1 MKIMLQK
8 YQNYPNGMTNN
19 TNGVFEYLGVHLI
32 VMNESL
38 LQSYNDKIRVFPAVP
53 KDGTMVTRFTLAARG
68 GFLVTSERE
77 GGDIKYVGLKSTLGK
92 SATVVN
98 PWGTAAVQVRKVGGA
113 TLMTASTAT
122 LTFPTEKDGLYV
134 VERTAK
140 PLSGYT
146 YSVLTGTPSQG
157 QKTLAANT
165 SLGIGGG
172 ASGTLPDTGKY
183 EAEAATLAA
192 CNASDDVSASGFSA
206 VINLKQG
213 SSLSF
218 ANVRAGASL
227 DIRYCT
233 MNNPGKLAL
242 YVNGAK
248 ATDVTFPNTMSWT
261 GTYATVTATAAIPM
275 GATVK
280 LQYDAGGSG
289 ANIDYIQVK

>member
-1 MKIMLQK
+1 
-8 YQNYPNGMTNN
+8 
-19 TNGVFEYLGVHLI
+19 
-32 VMNESL
+32 MNESL
-38 LQSYNDKIRVFPAVP
+38 LQSYNDKIRVFPALP
-53 KDGTMVTRFTLAARG
+53 KDGTLVTRFTLAARG

-92 SATVVN
+92 PATVVN
-98 PWGTAAVQVRKVGGA
+98 PWGTMAAQVRKIGGA
-113 TLMTASTAT
+113 TLMTSSTAT
-122 LTFPTEKDGLYV
+122 LTFPTEKDGVYV
-134 VERTAK
+134 VERVAK

-146 YSVLTGTPSQG
+146 FSRVTGTASQG
-157 QKTLAANT
+157 QKNLGANT

-172 ASGTLPDTGKY
+172 AAVADTGKY

-192 CNASDDVSASGFSA
+192 CNASDDIAASGFSA
-206 VINLKQG
+206 VINLKMG

-218 ANVRAGASL
+218 ANVRAGTSV
-227 DIRYCT
+227 DVRYAT
-233 MNNPGKLAL
+233 MNNPGKLGL
-242 YVNGAK
+242 YVNGTH

-261 GTYATVTATAAIPM
+261 GTYATVTASAAIPM